1 MVFTRLKDTETESF
15 SFWLLGCLSC
25 RRSGLLVLET
35 LSSDADTR
43 INACIHT
50 LFNNTYE
57 ALKATNIESN
67 EKCISQQIK
76 SWEKRKLGMTK

>member
-15 SFWLLGCLSC
+15 SFWLGSCCLAAL
-25 RRSGLLVLET
+25 LLVLET